1 MMGFYP
7 HTCKMYNLQRRVV
20 KSPLHTYLLPAKP
33 RFRGFRQVAFSYR
46 SPDFGASLGQLEGFL
61 LLPFQRFVGRRRSS
75 STEQSFSTCVVITS
89 SVSHEPDDSIR
100 SLELVMLAIIASTAS
115 AYSPGLSSLP
125 VAAAVH
131 HRTCASPLMGG
142 FEQKYFSKDG
152 ARLALLISD
161 APSLAAADV
170 SKACAAV
177 DGLSGV
183 VYQLDGRI
191 ELVAEGVKPSLD
203 ALVSELQ
210 QLRAPL
216 HLCGGLARPGGRI
229 HIWISRDRL
238 QAEDG
243 S

>member
-1 MMGFYP
+1 
-7 HTCKMYNLQRRVV
+7 
-20 KSPLHTYLLPAKP
+20 
-33 RFRGFRQVAFSYR
+33 
-46 SPDFGASLGQLEGFL
+46 
-61 LLPFQRFVGRRRSS
+61 
-75 STEQSFSTCVVITS
+75 
-89 SVSHEPDDSIR
+89 
-100 SLELVMLAIIASTAS
+100 MLAIIASTAS

-191 ELVAEGVKPSLD
+191 ELVAEGVTYVPECFERIRGEPLD
-203 ALVSELQ
+203 IPQAPQRGLRPPRPWVLRLERRERARDVALERLDLGWEPAPRQRQHAGPRDEEL
-210 QLRAPL
+210 LRAELASFPRRHETSHAAGAEPRRIQGGFGKGRRCTRTRFHRVPFPL
-216 HLCGGLARPGGRI
+216 LPR
-229 HIWISRDRL
+229 
-238 QAEDG
+238 
-243 S
+243 